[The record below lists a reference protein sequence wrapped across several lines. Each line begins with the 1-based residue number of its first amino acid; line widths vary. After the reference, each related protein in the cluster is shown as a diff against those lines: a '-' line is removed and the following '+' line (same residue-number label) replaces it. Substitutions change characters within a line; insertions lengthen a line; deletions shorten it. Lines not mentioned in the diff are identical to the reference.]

1 LSAIGNVVTA
11 ARYTLGGIRIVN
23 GTLGLLAP
31 GFIIR
36 RFGDTDPA
44 SNPAAIYGL
53 RLFGIRTVLIGLDL
67 ILLRGPEVNRT
78 LSVAP
83 LIHAS
88 DTATVLSLIQHK
100 QLTPAMARPLAVI
113 SGLNTVLALIAAIG
127 SRRSRH
133 DARVGRS

>member
-1 LSAIGNVVTA
+1 MSAISNVVTA

-23 GTLGLLAP
+23 GTLGLFAP
-31 GFIIR
+31 GFVIR
-36 RFGDTDPA
+36 RFGDTDPEA
-44 SNPAAIYGL
+44 NPAAIYGL
-53 RLFGIRTVLIGLDL
+53 RLFGIRTILIGLDL
-67 ILLRGPEVNRT
+67 ITLRGAELDRT
-78 LSVAP
+78 VRVAP

-88 DTATVLSLIQHK
+88 DTATVLSLIQRK